1 MKIQGLQRVSLLDY
15 PGQVACTVFTSG
27 CNLRCPFCHNASL
40 VLPNRSHS
48 PEMEAPEFFEFLV
61 SRQGKLDGV
70 CISGG
75 EPLLQPDLETFIR
88 KIRDFGF
95 SVKLDTN
102 GSMPHLLKDLVGK
115 GLVDYVAMDIKNC
128 PERYSETAGITE
140 LSLEGIQES
149 AAFLLSGAVPFE
161 FRTTIVEE
169 FHTEQDMERL
179 GKWIEGNERY
189 YLQPFIDSG
198 DLITSGLHAVS
209 LEKMEAFKRI
219 VSAYVPLTQLRGV

>member
-1 MKIQGLQRVSLLDY
+1 MNIQGLQRVSLLDY
-15 PGQVACTVFTSG
+15 PGRVACTVFTSG

-40 VLPNRSHS
+40 VLPNLRSP
-48 PEMEAPEFFEFLV
+48 PEMEEPEFLEFLL

-70 CISGG
+70 CITGG

-88 KIRDFGF
+88 KIRDLGF
-95 SVKLDTN
+95 SIKLDTN
-102 GSMPHLLKDLVGK
+102 GSIPHLLKDLLGK

-128 PERYSETAGITE
+128 PERYGETAGIPE

-149 AAFLLSGAVPFE
+149 VMFLLSGAVAFE

-179 GKWIEGNERY
+179 GKWIEGNEHY
-189 YLQPFIDSG
+189 YLQSFMDSG
-198 DLITSGLHAVS
+198 DVITRGLHAVS
-209 LEKMEAFKRI
+209 VEKREAFKKI
-219 VSAYVPLTQLRGV
+219 VSAYVPLTQWRGV